1 MEKHKILSVKERICF
16 EVEIEV
22 EGMDNLH
29 LTLCKEEDGSIRPFG
44 KADGI
49 IVWQLQLLDKPFW
62 KSIEEQLRKK
72 FL

>member
-29 LTLCKEEDGSIRPFG
+29 LTL
-44 KADGI
+44 
-49 IVWQLQLLDKPFW
+49 
-62 KSIEEQLRKK
+62 
-72 FL
+72 